1 MRGNGSTNGGV
12 AMVLSSVLVPH
23 CVRGFDSP
31 HVLFD
36 LTIAGA
42 HVLHIRPSAVQ
53 NKQAASGT
61 LVPCLVD
68 IHVHLDKTYVV
79 HETGAADGDL
89 FRAIELMAAHRSRW
103 SEADIGRRMQR
114 AIEEAYRHGTRAMRS
129 HLDWSS
135 MDTPPALAVFKAL
148 RAAWQ
153 GRMALQCVSLTPLD
167 LLDDPLAG
175 QQIARTLANINA
187 GAAGADPSHPADVAI
202 LGAFVYRNANMEHK
216 LQQLFDLARQYAL
229 QLDFHVDEGLDVDA
243 SGLRHIAKLTLR
255 NNYQG
260 KVTCG
265 HACSLSM
272 QSAAEA
278 NQTLALCAQAAIHLV
293 ALPATNLYLQGA
305 WDTTPIERG
314 ITRIKEAAGHG
325 VKLCMATDN
334 VADGFFPYGSY
345 DLLESFA
352 LGVQVAHL
360 SPADAWLGSITTA
373 PARAMALPWDGK
385 IAVGCPAD
393 LVLMA
398 ARNPYELVTAA
409 GRQRTVL
416 RAGVAITA

>member
-1 MRGNGSTNGGV
+1 
-12 AMVLSSVLVPH
+12 MVLSKVLVPH

-31 HVLFD
+31 HALFD
-36 LTIAGA
+36 VTIEGA
-42 HVLHIRPSAVQ
+42 EVRHIRPSAVQ

-79 HETGAADGDL
+79 HQTGAADGDL
-89 FRAIELMAAHRSRW
+89 FRAIDLMAAHRSRW
-103 SEADIGRRMQR
+103 SEADIGQRMQR
-114 AIEEAYRHGTRAMRS
+114 AIDEAYRHGTRAMRS

-135 MDTPPALAVFKAL
+135 MDTPPALAVFEAV

-175 QQIARTLANINA
+175 QQIARTLANVNA
-187 GAAGADPSHPADVAI
+187 GASGADPSHPADVAI
-202 LGAFVYRNANMEHK
+202 LGAFVYRNADMERK
-216 LQQLFDLARQYAL
+216 LQQLFELARQYAL
-229 QLDFHVDEGLDVDA
+229 QLDFHVDEGLDTDA
-243 SGLRHIAKLTLR
+243 CGLRHIAELTLR
-255 NNYQG
+255 NHYQG

-272 QSAAEA
+272 QGTAEA
-278 NQTLALCAQAAIHLV
+278 NRTLALCAEAGIHLV
-293 ALPATNLYLQGA
+293 ALPTTNLYLQGA
-305 WDTTPIERG
+305 WDSTPIERG
-314 ITRIKEAAGHG
+314 ITRLREAAAQG
-325 VKLCMATDN
+325 VSVGMATDN
-334 VADGFFPYGSY
+334 VADGFFPYGCY

-352 LGVQVAHL
+352 LGVQLAHL
-360 SPADAWLGSITTA
+360 SPADVWLGCITTA
-373 PARAMALPWDGK
+373 PARAMALSWDGK
-385 IAVGCPAD
+385 IGVGCPAD
-393 LVLMA
+393 LLLLA